1 MTLSSNSGPS
11 QTATSHSCE
20 QKVEQLNSQCRCV
33 SFNREAMR
41 AELWQQQDNANLYR
55 MIVEDRPHLFA
66 ESAVFVT
73 DACIQ
78 RQREIIAALES
89 VIALPAYQE
98 RVLAYAPNS
107 AKFIPKAHGVFFGYD
122 FHLSAEGPQLIEINT
137 NAGGAL
143 LNAIV
148 ARTQNACCELE
159 GAGSPTLATR
169 ETSTKDPEQ
178 AFIRMFLDEWQA
190 ERGQQSLASIAIVD
204 ENPQS
209 QYMLPEFLL
218 FKKLFEQNNINAV
231 ICDPS
236 ELAYHDQALWHGDQR
251 IDLVYNRLTDFGLEA
266 TAHKPL
272 LEAYLSDAVVVTPH
286 PRAHALYADKRNLTL
301 LTDEAALTAI
311 GVDAKTR
318 AILLTGIAH
327 TVSVNPDD
335 AETLWAARKHLFFKP
350 AKGYGSKAAYRGDKL
365 TRRVFGEI
373 LQSDYVA
380 QTLVQPSER
389 QLEVENKIVDFKLD
403 LRHYVYKGETQLISA
418 RLYQGQTTNF
428 RTPGGGFAQVMIVPC
443 RENEI
448 ALTNSSKIPHKC
460 DRDFLIVIRVV
471 ENTIKPII

>member
-1 MTLSSNSGPS
+1 MTLSSILGLS
-11 QTATSHSCE
+11 QTAIGHQCE
-20 QKVEQLNSQCRCV
+20 QRVEQLNSQCRCV
-33 SFNREAMR
+33 SLNLEALR
-41 AELWQQQDNANLYR
+41 AELWQQQGDINLYR
-55 MIVEDRPHLFA
+55 MIIEERPHLFA

-73 DACIQ
+73 DTCIQ
-78 RQREIIAALES
+78 RQRDIIAAVES

-98 RVLAYAPNS
+98 RVLAYAPDA
-107 AKFIPKAHGVFFGYD
+107 AKFITKAHSVFFGYD
-122 FHLSAEGPQLIEINT
+122 FHLSTEGPQLIEINS

-148 ARTQNACCELE
+148 ARTQKVCCDLAGEELP
-159 GAGSPTLATR
+159 ARTTD
-169 ETSTKDPEQ
+169 STITNNPEK
-178 AFIRMFLDEWQA
+178 AFIEMFLEEWQV
-190 ERGQQSLASIAIVD
+190 EQGQQPLRSIAIVD

-209 QYMLPEFLL
+209 QYMLPEFIL

-236 ELAYHDQALWHGDQR
+236 ELAYHDQALWHGNQR

-266 TAHKPL
+266 MAHKSL
-272 LEAYLSDAVVVTPH
+272 LKAYLAKEVVVTPH

-301 LTDEAALTAI
+301 LTDEAALIDI
-311 GVDAKTR
+311 GVEAKTR

-327 TVSVNPDD
+327 TVSVDPDD
-335 AETLWAARKHLFFKP
+335 AEILWAARKHLFFKP

-380 QTLVQPSER
+380 QKLVQPSER

-403 LRHYVYKGETQLISA
+403 LRHYVYKGQTQLISA

-428 RTPGGGFAQVMIVPC
+428 RTPGGGFAQVMVVPC
-443 RENEI
+443 PDNGI
-448 ALTNSSKIPHKC
+448 S
-460 DRDFLIVIRVV
+460 
-471 ENTIKPII
+471 

>member
-1 MTLSSNSGPS
+1 MTLSSNSALSKAPAV
-11 QTATSHSCE
+11 QQCE
-20 QKVEQLNSQCRCV
+20 QRAEQLNSECRCV
-33 SFNREAMR
+33 SLSREAMR
-41 AELWQQQDNANLYR
+41 AELWQQQDDINLYK
-55 MIVEDRPHLFA
+55 MIVEERPHLFA

-73 DACIQ
+73 DTCIQ
-78 RQREIIAALES
+78 RQRDIIAALES
-89 VIALPAYQE
+89 IIAMPAYQE

-148 ARTQNACCELE
+148 ARTQKACCDQAVEE
-159 GAGSPTLATR
+159 FPAHITGA
-169 ETSTKDPEQ
+169 KIINNPEQ
-178 AFIRMFLDEWQA
+178 AFIEMFLEEWQA
-190 ERGQQSLASIAIVD
+190 ERGRQPLRSIAIVD
-204 ENPQS
+204 ENPQT

-236 ELAYHDQALWHGDQR
+236 ELVYRDLSLWHGNQR

-272 LEAYLSDAVVVTPH
+272 LDAYLAESVVVTPH

-301 LTDEAALTAI
+301 LTDEATLI
-311 GVDAKTR
+311 DMGVDAKTR
-318 AILLTGIAH
+318 AIILSGIAH
-327 TVSVNPDD
+327 TVPVDPDD

-373 LQSDYVA
+373 LQNDYVA
-380 QTLVQPSER
+380 QSLVQPSER
-389 QLEVENKIVDFKLD
+389 QLEIENKIVDFKLD
-403 LRHYVYKGETQLISA
+403 LRHYVYKGQTQLISA

-428 RTPGGGFAQVMIVPC
+428 RTPGGGFAQVLVVPC
-443 RENEI
+443 LEDEI
-448 ALTNSSKIPHKC
+448 N
-460 DRDFLIVIRVV
+460 
-471 ENTIKPII
+471 